1 MSLKSEK
8 CSISLV
14 GSAVSFIRVSFADS
28 SGTSIFNH
36 FLTHQS
42 QIIFSSLTGSIF
54 LRELVR
60 HNVIVG
66 MAERVGDDQVA
77 DVTLERALRDD
88 DGDGLVPAIGCR
100 RRNSRCSSR
109 RRLSG
114 LFGTGT
120 VKRMV
125 RLVVVLSSFFALIEN
140 FALFIERI
148 LRALVSLMNEENTL
162 ELELLV
168 APLASSCLYK
178 FVLIFQMKLGKAL
191 SS

>member
-1 MSLKSEK
+1 
-8 CSISLV
+8 
-14 GSAVSFIRVSFADS
+14 
-28 SGTSIFNH
+28 
-36 FLTHQS
+36 
-42 QIIFSSLTGSIF
+42 
-54 LRELVR
+54 
-60 HNVIVG
+60 

-191 SS
+191 SSWNSTSLYIRDSLRRFKVFFAFSYRLTNLDNKHIYMFQYKMEKRLKRRIKTGISERLALGIR